1 MIRTKGLSDY
11 IYKLILADSVKNNK
25 PLSRKLGLQV
35 KKQLDNLSYTKEFD
49 LIDCL
54 LRMNNKRG

>member
-1 MIRTKGLSDY
+1 MIRNKALSDY
-11 IYKLILADSVKNNK
+11 IYKLILADSIKNNK
-25 PLSRKLGLQV
+25 PLSRELGLQV

-54 LRMNNKRG
+54 LRMNRKRG